1 MKGNRDRFHAGED
14 IFFPNPVSQMMFM
27 IKKPVQKRTGFG
39 IKNSKL
45 ELLESVVLSSIKKK
59 KNPALFIITIS

>member
-27 IKKPVQKRTGFG
+27 MKKPVQKRTGFR

-45 ELLESVVLSSIKKK
+45 ELLLTGQYRSDK
-59 KNPALFIITIS
+59 

>member
-45 ELLESVVLSSIKKK
+45 ELLQKSLDIFGNKDY
-59 KNPALFIITIS
+59 L

>member
-45 ELLESVVLSSIKKK
+45 ELL
-59 KNPALFIITIS
+59 IIWTFDRSFW

>member
-45 ELLESVVLSSIKKK
+45 ELLKRKYHFFSMPRRNKETGFFS
-59 KNPALFIITIS
+59 

>member
-27 IKKPVQKRTGFG
+27 IKKTG
-39 IKNSKL
+39 S
-45 ELLESVVLSSIKKK
+45 K
-59 KNPALFIITIS
+59 KNRIQNKELKIRIAADKRS

>member
-45 ELLESVVLSSIKKK
+45 ELLLNSQQ
-59 KNPALFIITIS
+59 F